1 MNIYNHKTT
10 SVLFPNQPFHGQD
23 LISNSPYCLQ
33 YRSYDVT
40 LINWESPKLIYFF
53 IYLSSWYS
61 INIVRINSILVTHGG
76 ERVW

>member
-1 MNIYNHKTT
+1 MNIYNHKTI
-10 SVLFPNQPFHGQD
+10 SVLLPNQPFHGQV
-23 LISNSPYCLQ
+23 LISNSPYCLP

-40 LINWESPKLIYFF
+40 LNNWESPKLIYFL

-61 INIVRINSILVTHGG
+61 INIVRINSLLVTHGG